1 VESSRIHFLEELPL
15 FRRGI
20 VMSGKELKRGKNFWI
35 YPRSGFGSTSDAADA
50 RRGKSRA
57 SAARRLRLRP
67 RRSACNLVPATLQ
80 TPGGVGPEIDLL
92 NEPHR
97 RFAAPRLNQGREIC
111 FPETLCCAK
120 PVRIKKSHPRN
131 FRPDNVE
138 VSKIVTSACRRGAVS
153 FD

>member
-35 YPRSGFGSTSDAADA
+35 YPRSGFSSTSDAADA

-67 RRSACNLVPATLQ
+67 RRSACNLVPATSQ
-80 TPGGVGPEIDLL
+80 TDETMSVSIEEIRDSIASDQK
-92 NEPHR
+92 
-97 RFAAPRLNQGREIC
+97 RFRFR
-111 FPETLCCAK
+111 
-120 PVRIKKSHPRN
+120 PRN
-131 FRPDNVE
+131 QRNWIGAGQSAGPIRRRQFRGP
-138 VSKIVTSACRRGAVS
+138 
-153 FD
+153 